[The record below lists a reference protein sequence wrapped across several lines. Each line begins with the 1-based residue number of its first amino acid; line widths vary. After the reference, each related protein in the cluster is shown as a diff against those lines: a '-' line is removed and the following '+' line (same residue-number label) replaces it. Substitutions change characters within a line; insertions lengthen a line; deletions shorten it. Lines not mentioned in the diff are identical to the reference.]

1 MESSYLPF
9 VAFGEDDVSS
19 ETPRTFLDMK
29 ASRTTPELSV
39 TLPYYIDFTI
49 RRPAG
54 GDDQPLVF
62 RWGAYSDGFAQAQV
76 VLLLITEHGRERVEI
91 GPLEFAKPDAD
102 AIQVNGWNQFL
113 WELPSG
119 GEIKMRDKLTANYQ
133 RRLEPGEKYELL
145 WPGAEIRQSKL
156 PKLILPTS
164 TVVAFTAK
172 QESEPWPDRP
182 EAETEA
188 DFQRVNM
195 KEDAWRREQD
205 RQRNPPPSPS
215 PIRPS
220 ERVAGAP
227 SLNMEIECSSEW
239 KPDDIID
246 LTIRV
251 TYAGVAGQGDA
262 RPITFH
268 TQPFVNGNGKR
279 EGIRLYRRRDGGWE
293 RSIPDDGFGTGFGIF
308 DDPPVPVNI
317 CEDGQYS
324 DQFASLQPG
333 ESWMTQRRVQSGT
346 SWTSLPS
353 DVKAGEAFKYVV
365 KGAVVDWWD
374 WGTKADHR
382 DTVVKLPC
390 WIAGDVVEPADNN
403 GRPKLMVPVS
413 NEAEFCHVGL
423 INKQYC
429 YLFFVPCRGSP
440 RRQPLTIAWLN
451 EKDNDNDKDSDN
463 QRHIILVEHMAS
475 LRGRQTNDRS
485 GGSTEDNSHS
495 PPESHKRQSLCWTGW
510 DGLDRTGLD
519 RKKHPDHHCGDDQQE
534 IVLIHRLVAP
544 GRARKIKCDRQQP
557 TCSNCRK
564 AGGSCNSSSASKRV
578 NHTKQLRDDFSNV
591 LERLNG
597 VDQTLALLTQLTQQI
612 AAKPH
617 PLDSRQQVPP
627 GSPVSSPTRPLSPN
641 DDDPFL
647 LDAFAGLPA
656 ESRSVNGP
664 NSEPIHETM
673 ELQFGGERIFGWPAA
688 ITLITSLSRKL
699 AAYVSPGNGGH
710 DTEEGDSITPLDEQ
724 FSTVFLRNINN
735 VIPTFDKFTLR
746 SAIDEHYSGEPPG
759 ENDPWALILNNIAA
773 LGLSLE
779 VQAARNSQASFRSMN
794 EDIMPLFLRN
804 CDRALANLEPFM
816 RPSQDNVQA
825 FITLALVARHLYSI
839 IMFEKVCQ
847 AACQVGRNMGL
858 HRSETRQTTLGGNAA
873 DRERLFK
880 VLYAMDKQR
889 VFVTGHPCDLYSFD
903 ADILFGLCPA
913 DESPVGQVQQAF
925 NNMMGIWED
934 MYLVLYSSRAASA
947 GPAYCARQVQVVSRL
962 VEKWSQRHCELLDPV
977 LLEQDPALA
986 PAQLELKYC
995 YHIRQ
1000 VLVLRCD
1007 RGNESSRQLLLKH
1020 ARHCLNLIAK
1030 VGPAPIN
1037 TEHLASL
1044 ARILGNYPMVA
1055 FIDLLSYHLPTLLEE
1070 ESGSDLPPEI
1080 YSDIELL
1087 KVVPTCLLA
1096 LQHADRAYSFFGR
1109 SYVGLSWAVGILDI
1123 LQVESPRRPTQP
1135 GSMKPDLDMLMAQP
1149 LEKDAAQMEIELGN
1163 FGFVKPITT
1172 SLEPSKLRLLPTETI
1187 SADAFLSGPWNE
1199 TISTSSLTFSE
1210 ALISDFF
1217 FRDMFA
1223 PGN

>member
-1 MESSYLPF
+1 MKSSYLPF

-19 ETPRTFLDMK
+19 ESPRIFLDMK
-29 ASRTTPELSV
+29 ASRTIPELSV

-49 RRPAG
+49 RRPAE
-54 GDDQPLVF
+54 GDDQSLIF
-62 RWGAYSDGFAQAQV
+62 RWGAYSDAFAQAQL
-76 VLLLITEHGRERVEI
+76 VLLHITEHGRERVEI
-91 GPLEFAKPDAD
+91 EPLEFAKPDAD

-145 WPGAEIRQSKL
+145 WPGAEVSMWDWGSIKDHVGKQLESQKIRQFKL

-172 QESEPWPDRP
+172 QESELWPGRP

-215 PIRPS
+215 PISPS

-227 SLNMEIECSSEW
+227 SLSMEIECSSEW
-239 KPDDIID
+239 NPDDIID

-251 TYAGVAGQGDA
+251 TYAGVAGEGDA

-279 EGIRLYRRRDGGWE
+279 EGIGLYRRRDGGWE

-308 DDPPVPVNI
+308 DDPPVPVNV
-317 CEDGQYS
+317 CEDGQYN

-333 ESWMTQRRVQSGT
+333 ESWTTQRRVQNGT

-353 DVKAGEAFKYVV
+353 DVKAGETFKYVV

-413 NEAEFCHVGL
+413 NETEFCHCAYNSPQRLTPPPPPPPLSL
-423 INKQYC
+423 IN
-429 YLFFVPCRGSP
+429 
-440 RRQPLTIAWLN
+440 
-451 EKDNDNDKDSDN
+451 DS
-463 QRHIILVEHMAS
+463 S
-475 LRGRQTNDRS
+475 GR
-485 GGSTEDNSHS
+485 
-495 PPESHKRQSLCWTGW
+495 
-510 DGLDRTGLD
+510 
-519 RKKHPDHHCGDDQQE
+519 
-534 IVLIHRLVAP
+534 
-544 GRARKIKCDRQQP
+544 
-557 TCSNCRK
+557 
-564 AGGSCNSSSASKRV
+564 
-578 NHTKQLRDDFSNV
+578 RDDFSNV

-627 GSPVSSPTRPLSPN
+627 GSPVSNPTRPLSPN
-641 DDDPFL
+641 DDHPFL

-656 ESRSVNGP
+656 GSQSVKDP

-710 DTEEGDSITPLDEQ
+710 DTEEGGSIAPLDEQ
-724 FSTVFLRNINN
+724 SSTVQVALRLHLENFPFTGLCHESSFVIGDSKPIISPPRLLVDYFVDSFLRNINN
-735 VIPTFDKFTLR
+735 VIPIFDKFTLR
-746 SAIDEHYSGEPPG
+746 SAIDEHYSGETPG

-779 VQAARNSQASFRSMN
+779 VQTARTSQASSRSMN

-825 FITLALVARHLYSI
+825 LITLALVARHLYSN

-847 AACQVGRNMGL
+847 AACQVGRIMGL
-858 HRSETRQTTLGGNAA
+858 HRSETRQTTLGGSAA

-913 DESPVGQVQQAF
+913 DESPLGQEQQAF
-925 NNMMGIWED
+925 NNMMRIWED

-986 PAQLELKYC
+986 PVQLELKYC
-995 YHIRQ
+995 YHITQ
-1000 VLVLRCD
+1000 VLILRCD

-1044 ARILGNYPMVA
+1044 ARILGSYPMVA

-1109 SYVGLSWAVGILDI
+1109 LYVGLSWAIGILDI
-1123 LQVESPRRPTQP
+1123 LQVELPRRPTQP
-1135 GSMKPDLDMLMAQP
+1135 GSMKTDLDMLMAQP

-1172 SLEPSKLRLLPTETI
+1172 SLEPSKSKLLPTETI

-1199 TISTSSLTFSE
+1199 TTSTSSLAFSE
-1210 ALISDFF
+1210 ALNSDFF

-1223 PGN
+1223 RRTRPRPPRRISSKMHLKLRMSCSLRGRACMN